1 MNGWRHMK
9 AIDGRY
15 VWANIPSYTAEGW
28 ASGKREISMKTI
40 VGSASRK
47 TPVFSDE
54 IEYAVANPKWY
65 APVSI
70 VRRDKL
76 PKLQEDPSYAARN
89 GYSIYD
95 RATGT
100 QVSAETV
107 NWSDPSSATDY
118 QFVQASGAGNALG
131 ELKIIFPNKDAIYL
145 HGTPGKYLF
154 DRAERAFSSGC
165 VRLEDPA
172 SMARWISGGDATDVA
187 AELDQALKSG
197 QLKRVPFNTKT
208 PVHITYMTVT
218 SGDDG
223 KLSFWR
229 DIYHREKATEQATDV
244 ARPYEPVEPAE
255 TEANQ
260 AIASVDKGRVQT
272 VAYYDPQRAG

>member
-1 MNGWRHMK
+1 
-9 AIDGRY
+9 
-15 VWANIPSYTAEGW
+15 
-28 ASGKREISMKTI
+28 
-40 VGSASRK
+40 
-47 TPVFSDE
+47 
-54 IEYAVANPKWY
+54 
-65 APVSI
+65 
-70 VRRDKL
+70 
-76 PKLQEDPSYAARN
+76 
-89 GYSIYD
+89 
-95 RATGT
+95 
-100 QVSAETV
+100 
-107 NWSDPSSATDY
+107 
-118 QFVQASGAGNALG
+118 
-131 ELKIIFPNKDAIYL
+131 
-145 HGTPGKYLF
+145 
-154 DRAERAFSSGC
+154 
-165 VRLEDPA
+165 
-172 SMARWISGGDATDVA
+172 MARWISGGDATDVA